1 LGAGFG
7 VDLAED
13 IAHAA
18 GDVEDFAQFGFG
30 HGLQFAALDDA
41 GGRQAANRAADRS
54 TARVQLVRD
63 LLGRLLGRIAD
74 QQPGPH
80 AAGHPLHAPGVQV
93 LAELFDELDDLYAAN
108 PDAQRL
114 PDEQITLSVLS
125 WWINEQLIGRLAEE
139 RDLTATATAI
149 DQVLGADQEQRDA
162 IALSNS
168 IPPSRLDAAAEVFVL
183 SNSLAESLAAEGAS
197 PEEAQAELGVLLRET
212 AADLGVSV
220 SPRFGSWNSEAVAVE
235 PRDPDRLSTPAS
247 GVAEP
252 PELDVPTEE

>member
-1 LGAGFG
+1 MGLMRGRRRLRAAVAMSVLGVVVLSACSAQKAGSAA
-7 VDLAED
+7 V
-13 IAHAA
+13 A
-18 GDVEDFAQFGFG
+18 GDDRLTENQ
-30 HGLQFAALDDA
+30 L
-41 GGRQAANRAADRS
+41 AD
-54 TARVQLVRD
+54 
-63 LLGRLLGRIAD
+63 
-74 QQPGPH
+74 
-80 AAGHPLHAPGVQV
+80 
-93 LAELFDELDDLYAAN
+93 LFDELDDLYAAN

>member
-1 LGAGFG
+1 VGLMRGRRRLRAAVAMSVLGVVVLSACSAQKAGSAA
-7 VDLAED
+7 V
-13 IAHAA
+13 A
-18 GDVEDFAQFGFG
+18 GDDRLTENQ
-30 HGLQFAALDDA
+30 L
-41 GGRQAANRAADRS
+41 AD
-54 TARVQLVRD
+54 
-63 LLGRLLGRIAD
+63 
-74 QQPGPH
+74 
-80 AAGHPLHAPGVQV
+80 
-93 LAELFDELDDLYAAN
+93 LFDELDDLYAAN